1 MVRSHPGAPPFQ
13 PLVERLPE
21 GFWGLSWCSMVSAES
36 GRFWGFSAGFLY
48 RFCNAPV
55 SGWQGG
61 GGRVFE
67 GPPHQTA
74 LVWVVAE
81 NFSKGGVSF
90 FWCWPRCRH
99 PCPRG
104 LQGASGK
111 GGGACKGLSFNLT
124 DAVPAVPF
132 LFFEKNFG
140 VEKTYWF
147 AFGFSIR
154 PSSLCVFYRAG

>member
-1 MVRSHPGAPPFQ
+1 
-13 PLVERLPE
+13 
-21 GFWGLSWCSMVSAES
+21 MVSAAS

-111 GGGACKGLSFNLT
+111 GGGACKGLSFNLA
-124 DAVPAVPF
+124 DASPPCLFYF
-132 LFFEKNFG
+132 LKKISALRKPIG
-140 VEKTYWF
+140 LLVKTNWF